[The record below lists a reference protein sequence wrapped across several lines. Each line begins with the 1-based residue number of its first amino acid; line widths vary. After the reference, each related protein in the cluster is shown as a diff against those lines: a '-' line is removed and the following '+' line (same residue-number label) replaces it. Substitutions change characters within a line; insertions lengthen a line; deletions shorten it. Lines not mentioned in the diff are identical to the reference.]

1 MNKTKVKLVIFN
13 STESFN
19 ASLKKDV
26 VTLIVLILAMSFAW
40 LINSSFWSV
49 VILSFYLIVAIG
61 KISDARRIVIKTK
74 NDAIAW
80 AMSLPDDEHNPKVSK

>member
-49 VILSFYLIVAIG
+49 VILSFFLIAAIG
-61 KISDARRIVIKTK
+61 KISDARRIVIKSK
-74 NDAIAW
+74 NDAITW
-80 AMSLPDDEHNPKVSK
+80 AMSLPDD